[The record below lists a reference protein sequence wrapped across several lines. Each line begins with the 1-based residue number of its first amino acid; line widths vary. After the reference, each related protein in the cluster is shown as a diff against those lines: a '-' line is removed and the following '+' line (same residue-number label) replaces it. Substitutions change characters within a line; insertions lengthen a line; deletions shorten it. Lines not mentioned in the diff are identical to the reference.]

1 MEGNMKPAPAPN
13 VPGDTE
19 AERFSNAVRKM
30 FGVSKSELIKR
41 EATWKRAQARKKRAK
56 KP

>member
-1 MEGNMKPAPAPN
+1 MKPAPAPN

-19 AERFSNAVRKM
+19 AERFSNAVSRM
-30 FGVSKSELIKR
+30 FSISKDELVKR
-41 EATWKRAQARKKRAK
+41 EAKWKRAQARRKRTK